1 MGWEGAAIIRAVI
14 TGGCGNIGSRLAA
27 FLVRRGDDVLVLD
40 VHDAPRYPTL
50 EFERVEVC
58 VGGVD
63 DNEFVSSTVARA
75 CPDAIFHLAAILSGG
90 AEEDP
95 DLTWRVNLEGTRNIL
110 NAARATGVDQVVFTS
125 TIATYGTGVEEPID
139 EETPQWP
146 AGLYGVTKVAGER
159 LGAYYHLRHGLD
171 FRGVRLAAMVAP
183 DPPAGGA
190 ASAFVCDLYAHAVEF
205 GAYRFDVYP
214 TTRLPVVWV
223 DDVVRALVGLHDAD
237 SQMLRHRVYNIAA
250 GTPSVKSMADAV
262 TKRMPDVR
270 FEFQPDPVRAAIVDS
285 WPSAMD
291 VSAADQDWGWRPAFG
306 LDEMTDAVLGVLQAR
321 KTVTGE

>member
-1 MGWEGAAIIRAVI
+1 MRAVI

-27 FLVRRGDDVLVLD
+27 FLIRRGDDVLALD
-40 VHDAPRYPTL
+40 IHDVPRYPTP
-50 EFERVEVC
+50 EFEWVEVH

-63 DNEFVSSTVARA
+63 DNEFVASTVSRAR
-75 CPDAIFHLAAILSGG
+75 PDVIFHLAAILSGA

-125 TIATYGTGVEEPID
+125 TIATYGTGVVEPIS

-146 AGLYGVTKVAGER
+146 TGLYGVTKVAGER

-171 FRGVRLAAMVAP
+171 FRGLRLAAMVAP

-190 ASAFVCDLYAHAVEF
+190 ASAFVCELYAHAVEH
-205 GAYRFDVYP
+205 GTYRFDVYP

-237 SQMLRHRVYNIAA
+237 GQTLRHRVYNIAA
-250 GTPSVKSMADAV
+250 GTPSVQAMADAV
-262 TKRMPDVR
+262 TKRMSDVR
-270 FEFQPDPVRAAIVDS
+270 FEFHPDPVRASIVDS

-291 VSAADQDWGWRPAFG
+291 VSAAEEDWGWRPAFG
-306 LDEMTDAVLGVLQAR
+306 LDEMTDAVLSVLRAR
-321 KTVTGE
+321 KTASGR